1 MSWLLHRVDDR
12 LLHGQVVVAWAAQ
25 LRPSRVWVAD
35 DASAADA
42 WQRELLASAAPDI
55 EVRVVP
61 VASAAAAYA
70 DEAAARGGAFLLVA
84 GLAAAL
90 ALVEAGAAVPRFTLG
105 GLHHAPGKTRVN
117 DYIFL
122 GDDDRRCVR
131 ALLEHGVA
139 LEVQDVPATRPQP
152 LLALDPQAATPQ
164 GV

>member
-12 LLHGQVVVAWAAQ
+12 LLHGQVVVAWAGQ
-25 LRPSRVWVAD
+25 LRPSRIWVAD
-35 DASAADA
+35 DRSAADP
-42 WQRELLASAAPDI
+42 WQRELLASAAPGI

-61 VASAAAAYA
+61 VATAATAWA
-70 DEAAARGGAFLLVA
+70 DEAAARDRAFLVVGSLK
-84 GLAAAL
+84 AAL
-90 ALVEAGAAVPRFTLG
+90 ALVEAGAAVPLFNLG

-122 GDDDRRCVR
+122 DDEDRRCAR
-131 ALLEHGVA
+131 ALLERGVA

-152 LLALDPQAATPQ
+152 LLTLDPQAGSPQ